1 MDDSALARML
11 AGRVVIACV
20 GNDLRGDDG
29 VGPFIA
35 GLLKPTDLLTV
46 VDCGETPENY
56 LGVIAGHN
64 PEKVLIIDAAY
75 FGGEPGEVRAV
86 KKSEIAGGGAST
98 HDAIL
103 TLFADYIEA
112 RTGAEAFFVAIQPKT
127 SQVGSGLS
135 PEVEAAALELA
146 AAINRLAGT
155 APSR

>member
-1 MDDSALARML
+1 MDEFVLTPML
-11 AGRVVIACV
+11 TGRVVIACI
-20 GNDLRGDDG
+20 GNELRGDDG

-46 VDCGETPENY
+46 VDCGETPENF

-64 PEKVLIIDAAY
+64 PEKLLIIDAAY

-86 KKSEIAGGGAST
+86 KKSEIGGGGAST

-103 TLFADYIEA
+103 TLFAEYIEA
-112 RTGAEAFFVAIQPKT
+112 QTGAEAFFVAIQPKS

-146 AAINRLAGT
+146 VAINRIAGA
-155 APSR
+155 APFS